1 MILSKEQVEIMDTDA
16 CEQALVELNKRYRL
30 DKKWQPKDW
39 PFLDDITNTLLY
51 LEDRI
56 RSIQA
61 SETAYNSR
69 MMVLARQEQ
78 EEE

>member
-1 MILSKEQVEIMDTDA
+1 MILSKEQVELMDIDA
-16 CEQALVELNKRYRL
+16 CEQALVELNQQYRL
-30 DKKWQPKDW
+30 DLYPQPKDW

-56 RSIQA
+56 KSIQV

-69 MMVLARQEQ
+69 MMVLGRK
-78 EEE
+78 EEDLG